1 MKAIIV
7 KNLRIVFV
15 AMFGFVELRESLK
28 GRSRDIKIEHL
39 ITYI

>member
-15 AMFGFVELRESLK
+15 DMFGSVELRESLGEEVEISK
-28 GRSRDIKIEHL
+28 LNI
-39 ITYI
+39 